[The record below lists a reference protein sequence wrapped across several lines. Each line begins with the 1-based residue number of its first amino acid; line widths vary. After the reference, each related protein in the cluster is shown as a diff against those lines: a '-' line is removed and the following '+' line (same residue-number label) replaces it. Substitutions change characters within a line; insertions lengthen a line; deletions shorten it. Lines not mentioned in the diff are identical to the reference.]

1 MYEYNG
7 AEEPVQDFAINEF
20 EYEYA
25 DQDAPD
31 IDAEYHDNLTG
42 NNADFTRG
50 NTQKIMQITKSKTVH
65 IRRHM
70 KGLKSAY
77 RKWKEQY
84 QGLTW
89 SEAMSQFLYNM
100 SHSGITVA
108 TIIYCIVFI
117 VIIGST
123 MWANYAQ
130 RNTAFLGRY
139 ALIGLNC
146 VMGIVSLFFN
156 FLPAILVFDYIIGCA
171 GIGFTISCS
180 WQINSGIE
188 TTNNS
193 TLIVYAIIMVLII
206 PFRIFWWHKYRPN
219 HHIALDIYSGLAQQ
233 GLIQK
238 ANVTA
243 EENDEE
249 GEEAVDQQEEMVID
263 AENEMAYTYGSDA
276 YAYDGPERDDS
287 MFTYQ

>member
-1 MYEYNG
+1 MFEYSPGQSLKNVE
-7 AEEPVQDFAINEF
+7 ANEF

-25 DQDAPD
+25 LNDPE
-31 IDAEYHDNLTG
+31 INTEYEY
-42 NNADFTRG
+42 NADYTRN
-50 NTQKIMQITKSKTVH
+50 NTQKIMQITKAKTVT
-65 IRRHM
+65 IKRHV
-70 KGLKSAY
+70 KGFKTAF
-77 RKWKEQY
+77 RKWKRQY

-89 SEAMSQFLYNM
+89 GEVMSQFLYNM

-117 VIIGST
+117 VVIGST

-146 VMGIVSLFFN
+146 VMGILSLFFN

-171 GIGFTISCS
+171 GIGFTLSSS

-188 TTNNS
+188 IQNNS
-193 TLIVYAIIMVLII
+193 TLIVYALIMVLII

-219 HHIALDIYSGLAQQ
+219 HHIALDIYSSLAQQ
-233 GLIQK
+233 GLIEK
-238 ANVTA
+238 ANIHLDDKDK
-243 EENDEE
+243 EGDE
-249 GEEAVDQQEEMVID
+249 VNQQDTVIID
-263 AENEMAYTYGSDA
+263 ADEEMAYS
-276 YAYDGPERDDS
+276 YDGAEREDS